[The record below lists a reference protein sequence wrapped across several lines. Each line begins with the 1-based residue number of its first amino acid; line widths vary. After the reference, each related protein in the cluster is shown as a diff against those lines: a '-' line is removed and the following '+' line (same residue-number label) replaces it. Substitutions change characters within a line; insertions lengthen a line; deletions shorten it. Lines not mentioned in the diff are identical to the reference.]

1 MDGRR
6 RTQREP
12 SVAGG
17 STRGEVASY
26 VASLAADLS
35 EMSRRQ
41 GLSTLAYLLDMAR
54 LEAEGA
60 ARAADAL
67 GDFGDLALRRHF
79 MTAALRMAAWAT
91 RGRLTADDGSYVA
104 LAQAL
109 GAPLWTLDRRLA
121 RACPASVTVV
131 TL

>member
-1 MDGRR
+1 MIVVDASVVTDALLLRERR
-6 RTQREP
+6 DLRAALVGEALHAPALIDYEVLSAIRGLHL
-12 SVAGG
+12 GG
-17 STRGEVASY
+17 HV
-26 VASLAADLS
+26 
-35 EMSRRQ
+35 
-41 GLSTLAYLLDMAR
+41 
-54 LEAEGA
+54 GA